1 MSFARIAAGAALG
14 LLLSQAALAAPVV
27 YSQAWDGTNN
37 MNASQN
43 DTKPGG
49 IGNFATTY
57 DDFTLAAGTR
67 ISQVSWTGG
76 FFNPPSAA
84 PITSFTIK
92 FYSDA
97 AGAPGAALY
106 TATQVATSTS
116 LGNIGASPGFPGFP
130 MANYSVDLVA
140 DFLATGNT
148 RYWLS
153 IVADMVFPPQW
164 GNAVSAGGNGV
175 AYQDFVGSRGNIAET
190 AFSLGGTLNVPEP
203 ASLSLVAIA
212 LLGLAARRRAA
223 VR

>member
-27 YSQAWDGTNN
+27 FSQAWDGSNN

-43 DTKPGG
+43 DTTPGG
-49 IGNFATTY
+49 NGNFATTY

-76 FFNPPSAA
+76 FFNPATAA

-92 FYSDA
+92 IYGDA

-116 LGNIGASPGFPGFP
+116 LGSIGGFP

-140 DFLATGNT
+140 DFVATGNT

-153 IVADMVFPPQW
+153 IIANLPFPPQW
-164 GNAVSAGGNGV
+164 GNATSGAGNGV
-175 AYQDFVGSRGNIAET
+175 AYQDFLGNRGTIGDT